1 MSLELYKRYEIVF
14 LRKNKY
20 GAKFGINRI
29 AKLVNCNR
37 STVVRW
43 LKRWEE
49 TKDLSD
55 RERKGR
61 PRKTTTTDDEIV
73 IGLIRQ
79 GVDEGL
85 TSEKMQEQ

>member
-1 MSLELYKRYEIVF
+1 MMSLELYKRYEIVF

-20 GAKFGINRI
+20 GPKFGINRI

-73 IGLIRQ
+73 IGLVRQ

-85 TSEKMQEQ
+85 TSEKM